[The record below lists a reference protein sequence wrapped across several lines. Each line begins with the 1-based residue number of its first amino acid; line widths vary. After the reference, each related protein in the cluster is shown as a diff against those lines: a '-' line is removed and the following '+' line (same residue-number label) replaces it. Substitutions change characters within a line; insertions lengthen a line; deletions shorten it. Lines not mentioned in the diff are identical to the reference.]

1 MNIETKKLGTIL
13 FALPFIVSGLFH
25 FINAKGMAMAIS
37 GFPMAEILI
46 YFSGVT
52 LIAGAIAIMT
62 NIYAR
67 LASLLLAL
75 ELFLITI
82 SVQLPG
88 LMNPE
93 SMQDSMIGLLHNI
106 SLIGGALLIHH
117 ISPSIKAA
125 KK

>member
-25 FINAKGMAMAIS
+25 FVNARGMAMAIT
-37 GFPMAEILI
+37 GFPMAEFLI
-46 YFSGVT
+46 YFSGLT
-52 LIAGAIAIMT
+52 LIAGALAIIT
-62 NIYAR
+62 NTYVR

-106 SLIGGALLIHH
+106 SLIGGALLIHN
-117 ISPSIKAA
+117 ISPKVKAIK
-125 KK
+125 